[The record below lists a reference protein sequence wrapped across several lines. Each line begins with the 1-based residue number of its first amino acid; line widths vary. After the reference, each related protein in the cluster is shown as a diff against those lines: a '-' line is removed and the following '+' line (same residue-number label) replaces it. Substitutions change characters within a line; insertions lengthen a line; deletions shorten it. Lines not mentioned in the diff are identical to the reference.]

1 MPILPPPKELLF
13 FITAAAILL
22 ITPGPAVFYIVARS
36 VEQGRR
42 AGLVSACGMATGAF
56 VQIVAAALGLSALL
70 VSSAT
75 AYSAVKYAGA
85 AYLIYLGARRL
96 FGSNGADGPE
106 FEASAIPLRRIYAQ
120 AVLVE
125 TLNPKSAIFFLA
137 FLPQFVNPARGS
149 VTVQLLAL
157 GLIFIAMGLAS
168 DSLYAITTGSAAG
181 MLRRSRT
188 FARAQRYVSG
198 GVYMALG
205 VTTAVTGSRHS

>member
-1 MPILPPPKELLF
+1 MPFLPPAQELLF

-42 AGLVSACGMATGAF
+42 AGLVSACGMATGALA
-56 VQIVAAALGLSALL
+56 QILAAALGLSALL

-75 AYSAVKYAGA
+75 AYSLVKYAGA

-96 FGSNGADGPE
+96 FDRNGTDSAPL
-106 FEASAIPLRRIYAQ
+106 EASPVSLRRVYAQ
-120 AVLVE
+120 AVVVE
-125 TLNPKSAIFFLA
+125 ALNPKSAIFFLA

-149 VTVQLLAL
+149 VTLQLLAL
-157 GLIFIAMGLAS
+157 GLIFIAMGLMS

-181 MLRRSRT
+181 MLRHSRT
-188 FARAQRYVSG
+188 YARAQRYVSG
-198 GVYMALG
+198 TVYVALG
-205 VTTAVTGSRHS
+205 ITTAATGSRHG